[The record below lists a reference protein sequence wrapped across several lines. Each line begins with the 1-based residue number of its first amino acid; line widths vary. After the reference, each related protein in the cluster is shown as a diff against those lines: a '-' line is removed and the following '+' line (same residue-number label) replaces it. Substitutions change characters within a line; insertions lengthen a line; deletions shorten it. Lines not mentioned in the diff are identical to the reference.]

1 MSTISSKFAL
11 WTCIS
16 LFSISGVFAATSLGV
31 IPVSPGNF
39 ITIDYTTQVHN
50 EIKSLTGSTKRM
62 EVKNER
68 AFSRKEKQLEKFLS
82 TKVINETQVIRSV
95 NNLIAFFDTQKQ
107 LIANLNTLDEQ
118 SKETLLKALKVMIA
132 DTMDT
137 LDASNLSESITTDTI
152 DKLDVED
159 NDIDN
164 DIDDIDTD
172 NDEMDDESDNEEDN

>member
-1 MSTISSKFAL
+1 
-11 WTCIS
+11 
-16 LFSISGVFAATSLGV
+16 
-31 IPVSPGNF
+31 
-39 ITIDYTTQVHN
+39 
-50 EIKSLTGSTKRM
+50 M

-137 LDASNLSESITTDTI
+137 LDASNLSENITTDTI

-164 DIDDIDTD
+164 DIDDIDTN

>member
-1 MSTISSKFAL
+1 
-11 WTCIS
+11 
-16 LFSISGVFAATSLGV
+16 
-31 IPVSPGNF
+31 
-39 ITIDYTTQVHN
+39 
-50 EIKSLTGSTKRM
+50 M
-62 EVKNER
+62 EMKNER
-68 AFSRKEKQLEKFLS
+68 VFSRKEKQLEKFLS
-82 TKVINETQVIRSV
+82 TKVIDETQVIRSV

-159 NDIDN
+159 NDIDL

-172 NDEMDDESDNEEDN
+172 NDEIDDGSDNEDN

>member
-1 MSTISSKFAL
+1 
-11 WTCIS
+11 
-16 LFSISGVFAATSLGV
+16 
-31 IPVSPGNF
+31 
-39 ITIDYTTQVHN
+39 
-50 EIKSLTGSTKRM
+50 M

-82 TKVINETQVIRSV
+82 AKVINETQVIRSV

-137 LDASNLSESITTDTI
+137 LDASNLSENITTDTI

-164 DIDDIDTD
+164 DIDDIDTN

>member
-1 MSTISSKFAL
+1 
-11 WTCIS
+11 
-16 LFSISGVFAATSLGV
+16 
-31 IPVSPGNF
+31 
-39 ITIDYTTQVHN
+39 
-50 EIKSLTGSTKRM
+50 M

-137 LDASNLSESITTDTI
+137 LDASNLSENITTDTI

>member
-1 MSTISSKFAL
+1 MSEHFRVKKNNSK
-11 WTCIS
+11 
-16 LFSISGVFAATSLGV
+16 
-31 IPVSPGNF
+31 NF
-39 ITIDYTTQVHN
+39 LAQ
-50 EIKSLTGSTKRM
+50 KWSMKP
-62 EVKNER
+62 
-68 AFSRKEKQLEKFLS
+68 
-82 TKVINETQVIRSV
+82 QVIRSV

-137 LDASNLSESITTDTI
+137 LDASNLSENITTDTI

-164 DIDDIDTD
+164 DIDDIDTN

>member
-1 MSTISSKFAL
+1 
-11 WTCIS
+11 
-16 LFSISGVFAATSLGV
+16 
-31 IPVSPGNF
+31 
-39 ITIDYTTQVHN
+39 
-50 EIKSLTGSTKRM
+50 M

-68 AFSRKEKQLEKFLS
+68 AFLRQEKQLEKFLS
-82 TKVINETQVIRSV
+82 AKVINETQVIRSV